1 VDGARYVVARK
12 SLERKER
19 YIGKGTLLSKQ
30 SVINYYPIA
39 IKITS
44 FLQHARKMR
53 GMKFHEN
60 PSSVRRD
67 TDEKTLSFPS
77 KVPLIVPIRDQTYV
91 AFSA

>member
-1 VDGARYVVARK
+1 
-12 SLERKER
+12 
-19 YIGKGTLLSKQ
+19 
-30 SVINYYPIA
+30 
-39 IKITS
+39 
-44 FLQHARKMR
+44 MR